1 MGWRSIMVE
10 HPARISVKQSQLII
24 SGEYE
29 SSLPIEDLNVV
40 LIESRQAQ
48 ITSTALSCLAQEGV
62 ALMVCD
68 DHHLPCGVLL
78 PYAQHS
84 RSLAVAR
91 MQVDAGEARKKRLWQ
106 QLVKAKIANQARCL
120 RMFDLKQAADKLES
134 YAHAVVSGDKD
145 NMEAV
150 AAAVY
155 FRALFGEDFRRGQD
169 NGINAALNYGYAIL
183 RGLTARS
190 LAVYGFLS
198 CFGLYHR
205 SELNPFNLTDDMME
219 PLRPVVDL
227 YVAKNVS
234 PDQIMTSQLKR
245 ELFTLLGVSILSGG
259 QRYAISGAVE
269 RSVQSL
275 VRGLQLKGQPS
286 LMLPE
291 LLALEQHRY
300 E

>member
-10 HPARISVKQSQLII
+10 QPASISIKQKQLII
-24 SGEYE
+24 SGEQE
-29 SSLPIEDLNVV
+29 NSLPLEDINLV
-40 LIESRQAQ
+40 LIETRQVQ
-48 ITSTALSCLAQEGV
+48 ITSAAISAMAEEGV
-62 ALMVCD
+62 ALIVCD
-68 DHHLPCGVLL
+68 GQHLPCGILL

-91 MQVDAGEARKKRLWQ
+91 LQVEASEARKKRLWQ
-106 QLVKAKIANQARCL
+106 QIVRMKIANQAKCL
-120 RMFDLKQAADKLES
+120 RMCGLPKAADKLDA
-134 YAHAVVSGDKD
+134 YARSVSSGDKE

-155 FRALFGEDFRRGQD
+155 FKALYGNDFRRGHE
-169 NGINAALNYGYAIL
+169 NGINSVLNYGYALL
-183 RGLTARS
+183 RGLTART
-190 LAVYGFLS
+190 LARYGFLS

-219 PLRPVVDL
+219 PLRPLVDL
-227 YVAKNVS
+227 YAAQYAS
-234 PDQIMTSQLKR
+234 YDLILTSQEKR
-245 ELFTLLGVSILSGG
+245 KLFAILGMSMLSGG
-259 QRYAISGAVE
+259 QRHAISSAIE

-275 VRGLQLKGQPS
+275 VRALQLRGQPA

-291 LLALEQHRY
+291 LLPLEQHQY